1 MVIDIS
7 KITLENIDKYNKNE
21 IKRCPV
27 CNKEFEITYRKQ
39 ECCSKKCYY
48 KNNRNRKKLKE
59 SSHDN

>member
-7 KITLENIDKYNKNE
+7 KITLENIDKYNKNK

-39 ECCSKKCYY
+39 ECCSNKCYC
-48 KNNRNRKKLKE
+48 KNRRKLKKE
-59 SSHDN
+59 DNL

>member
-7 KITLENIDKYNKNE
+7 KITLENINKYNKNK
-21 IKRCPV
+21 IRRCPI

-48 KNNRNRKKLKE
+48 KNRRNLKKE
-59 SSHDN
+59 E

>member
-7 KITLENIDKYNKNE
+7 KISLENISKYNANK
-21 IKRCPV
+21 IRRCPV

-48 KNNRNRKKLKE
+48 KYRRMKKEKI
-59 SSHDN
+59 

>member
-21 IKRCPV
+21 IRRCPV
-27 CNKEFEITYRKQ
+27 CNEEFEIAYRKQ

-48 KNNRNRKKLKE
+48 KNRRKMKMEDKQ
-59 SSHDN
+59 